1 MPVKID
7 EMAGT
12 IRAMRA
18 TFLSLIDT
26 HPQKDELK
34 KRLKI
39 ARESE
44 FSMMLNEHVADEYIS
59 AFESTM
65 TFYEAASEK
74 LK

>member
-1 MPVKID
+1 MPVNID

-18 TFLSLIDT
+18 TLLSLIET
-26 HPQKDELK
+26 HPQKSELQ

-44 FSMMLNEHVADEYIS
+44 FSMMLNERVEDVYIA
-59 AFESTM
+59 AFERTM
-65 TFYEAASEK
+65 AFYEAASEE

>member
-1 MPVKID
+1 MPVNID

-18 TFLSLIDT
+18 TLLSLIET
-26 HPQKDELK
+26 HPQKDKLK

-44 FSMMLNEHVADEYIS
+44 FSMMLNERVADEYIS
-59 AFESTM
+59 AFEGTM
-65 TFYEAASEK
+65 AFYEAASEE